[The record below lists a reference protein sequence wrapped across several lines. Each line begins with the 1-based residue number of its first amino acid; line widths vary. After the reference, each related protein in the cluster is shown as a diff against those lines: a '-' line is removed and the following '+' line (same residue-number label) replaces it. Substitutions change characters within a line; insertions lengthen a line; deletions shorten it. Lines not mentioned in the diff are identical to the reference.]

1 MTRPFRLEEDERRYF
16 ALRSEFFIRL
26 VQSGVPAQTVHEIM
40 RNFGKLEDMMFF
52 EGLHQG
58 MATAILTPR
67 VGEDRYPIWCHA
79 ELYGDAATPLRRVEE
94 AQIEVLD
101 ADETHEP
108 LEDHPWM
115 PTEPMQ
121 FGPLTLTEAVEQYGE
136 DLVVKRAPVRA
147 REQAVV
153 QPAPDADAVD
163 DPMSVLEELADGAD
177 PAEVFAR
184 RGIEAPDAEGM
195 VPQGELQ
202 ELIEL
207 PVVDEEQ
214 SDESERPLH
223 QPQLLDRARD
233 VLLRSTPPATWT
245 DLVLL
250 LMRELRVDAGH
261 IDQVMSTPM
270 GMTVISQ
277 CNLFH
282 LHPGAMPEVKAVP
295 APTR

>member
-1 MTRPFRLEEDERRYF
+1 M
-16 ALRSEFFIRL
+16 
-26 VQSGVPAQTVHEIM
+26 
-40 RNFGKLEDMMFF
+40 
-52 EGLHQG
+52 
-58 MATAILTPR
+58 
-67 VGEDRYPIWCHA
+67 
-79 ELYGDAATPLRRVEE
+79 
-94 AQIEVLD
+94 
-101 ADETHEP
+101 
-108 LEDHPWM
+108 
-115 PTEPMQ
+115 
-121 FGPLTLTEAVEQYGE
+121 
-136 DLVVKRAPVRA
+136 RA